1 MYAPMIEL
9 KFHTPGYEELA
20 LKQEEPEESLEE
32 LLRQYKE
39 ACDAY
44 RKVVEAKKKAEAPWR
59 RTRINEQ
66 GKEETYIDYDA
77 WEETDPRGFW
87 DNALGEFNGFS
98 NTDMLEDRIDVKICY
113 LNQRESK

>member
-1 MYAPMIEL
+1 MIEL
-9 KFHTPGYEELA
+9 KFHSPGFEELA
-20 LKQEEPEESLEE
+20 FKQEEPKESLEE
-32 LLRQYKE
+32 LLQRYKE
-39 ACDAY
+39 VCNAY
-44 RKVVEAKKKAEAPWR
+44 KKVVEAKKKAEAPWR

-77 WEETDPRGFW
+77 WEKADPKGLW

-98 NTDMLEDRIDVKICY
+98 GIDMLEDRIDVKICY

>member
-1 MYAPMIEL
+1 MIEL
-9 KFHTPGYEELA
+9 KFHTPSYEELA
-20 LKQEEPEESLEE
+20 LKQEEPEESLEK

-44 RKVVEAKKKAEAPWR
+44 RKVVEANKKAEAPWR